1 MQRQLAAELGQVQS
15 AHIVRVEAR
24 SNYSRIYFS
33 HTSIALVLAIT
44 LQRIEEQ
51 LPATHF
57 LRIHRSHLVNK
68 AYIKQVTGGEAKVVE
83 LQTGEKIAVS
93 RRKRCV
99 VKGLGE
105 VNLEFSLEIL

>member
-1 MQRQLAAELGQVQS
+1 MLNTPTPTRMQKQLAAELGQVQS
-15 AHIVRVEAR
+15 ARIVRVEAR

-51 LPATHF
+51 LPAAHF
-57 LRIHRSHLVNK
+57 LRIHRSHLINK
-68 AYIKQVTGGEAKVVE
+68 SFIKQVIGGEAKVVE

-93 RRKRCV
+93 RRKRGV
-99 VKGLGE
+99 VKCTL
-105 VNLEFSLEIL
+105 NS